1 MSSPVPLWMESEF
14 SDSSVSDCD
23 EYCGNCCEKLD
34 GQMLLSWHIV
44 YLYHRNRHVLGGSTA
59 DALQGVSPSRRQS
72 GQKNAPGDDFQQTA
86 TFDQLLAECHRSKYV
101 NPVLFSFF

>member
-1 MSSPVPLWMESEF
+1 MDGIAIPRHARAGFAMSIA
-14 SDSSVSDCD
+14 
-23 EYCGNCCEKLD
+23 GNSCEKLD
-34 GQMLLSWHIV
+34 CLNVVNMAYCTLFW
-44 YLYHRNRHVLGGSTA
+44 YLCYRHVLGGSTA

-101 NPVLFSFF
+101 NPVLFSSF